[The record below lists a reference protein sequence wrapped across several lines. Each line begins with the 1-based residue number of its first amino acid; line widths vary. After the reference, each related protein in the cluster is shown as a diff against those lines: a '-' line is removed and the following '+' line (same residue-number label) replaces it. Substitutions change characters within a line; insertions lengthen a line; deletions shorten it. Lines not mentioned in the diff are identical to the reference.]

1 MDDKAA
7 AKITELQ
14 KELAAIEP
22 EVKAAE
28 TALEKLCAKYRRIE
42 DTTGVNQDA
51 MSEEAYRGFPI
62 LDYQTQLREEI
73 AAIEEFGL

>member
-1 MDDKAA
+1 MDEKAT
-7 AKITELQ
+7 AKIAELQ

-22 EVKAAE
+22 EVQAAGA
-28 TALEKLCAKYRRIE
+28 TLERLCAEYRRIE

-51 MSEEAYRGFPI
+51 MCENAYRGLPI
-62 LDYQTQLREEI
+62 LDYQIQLREEI